1 MRVRGRDGAPGGG
14 RERSRA
20 GRRRGPG
27 FGRERVPRSS
37 RDRIADF
44 VRERTG
50 TLRERTGTA
59 RRRAG
64 RVSLPL
70 LLVVLATG
78 CGIRATSVPTDFG
91 PAPSRASCTLPRPT
105 VEARS
110 GKRVPVQIFLVCA
123 SQLVTVDRSVGI
135 PNDSLDSRVTIA
147 QALLDQL
154 QLRPPTPERQ
164 AGYTTELRGGTTVRG
179 SGPAD
184 QPVRL
189 RLGTP
194 VQDLNAYA
202 LAQIVCTLANSA
214 AAEEDGAVILAGPE
228 PEPLRRYTCP
238 PEVISR
244 PGTTAPPSRS
254 VDAG

>member
-1 MRVRGRDGAPGGG
+1 
-14 RERSRA
+14 
-20 GRRRGPG
+20 
-27 FGRERVPRSS
+27 
-37 RDRIADF
+37 
-44 VRERTG
+44 
-50 TLRERTGTA
+50 
-59 RRRAG
+59 
-64 RVSLPL
+64 L

-91 PAPSRASCTLPRPT
+91 PAPSRASCSVPRAG

-123 SQLVTVDRSVGI
+123 SQLVAVDRSVRV
-135 PNDSLDSRVTIA
+135 PTNSLDDRVTIA

-164 AGYTTELRGGTTVRG
+164 AGYTSDVRGGTTVRG
-179 SGPAD
+179 SGPTD
-184 QPVRL
+184 RPVRL

-194 VQDLNAYA
+194 VQELTSFA

-214 AAEEDGAVILAGPE
+214 AAGEDGGVILAGPE

-238 PEVISR
+238 QEVISR
-244 PGTTAPPSRS
+244 PSTTAPPSQP
-254 VDAG
+254 VTAD